1 MTFKTEQE
9 VFWADEFGTEY
20 IQRNQGYGFIYRRD
34 PSFLQDDITLF
45 FDGKVELKC

>member
-9 VFWADEFGTEY
+9 VFWAGEFGSEY
-20 IQRNQGYGFIYRRD
+20 IQCNQGYAFIYRRD
-34 PSFLQDDITLF
+34 PNFPHDDITLF